1 MSGGGGWLI
10 RGARPLGGD
19 PADIGVRDGLVAGVG
34 PGAAG
39 RPGAGAQCWT
49 PRA

>member
-1 MSGGGGWLI
+1 MSAGGGWLI

-34 PGAAG
+34 HGAATA
-39 RPGAGAQCWT
+39 AGAEGEQ
-49 PRA
+49 